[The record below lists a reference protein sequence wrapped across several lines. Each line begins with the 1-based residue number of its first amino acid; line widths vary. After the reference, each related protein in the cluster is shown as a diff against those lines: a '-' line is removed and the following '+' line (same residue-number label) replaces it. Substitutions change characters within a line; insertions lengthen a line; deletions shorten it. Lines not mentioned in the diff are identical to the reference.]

1 MFVPVSV
8 FTNKNDKEKETTGDG
23 TKHHHH
29 KEEANTSKIKVE
41 NNTLGTD
48 KEIVQV
54 EKFL

>member
-1 MFVPVSV
+1 MFVPVTV
-8 FTNKNDKEKETTGDG
+8 FTNKDESVKETTGNG
-23 TKHHHH
+23 IKHYQH
-29 KEEANTSKIKVE
+29 KEEASTSKIKVK